1 MLSDDHNETFM
12 CIICFESPE
21 DRRMCRFCSK
31 FICASCL
38 DLVLVHDPKCP
49 HCRAEVTREDFTK
62 VLWLPDHLKEVDNQ
76 VKLGIANKCSE
87 HERQELSIFCQT
99 CAVRICAH
107 CLLSVFHGK
116 HVDHGYCSSEDA
128 YAKTVNELRE
138 HINNVRH
145 AVEKGQEEV
154 KKNKRSLNTILQYR
168 NQRRDK
174 FNKMHVLM
182 HMKID
187 NETEKYL
194 AKIADWSFM
203 VHPNYSNDRHRH
215 VLSVFLKLNSGMP
228 EPIEYTYAIELVRY
242 SGNASNYTVQGTGQ
256 FQPGWKNGWKSF
268 YSVEDL
274 ASKGFLCPNED
285 KIKFIFKL
293 RPTTIFEYRKVLEW
307 HLNQMEDKRK
317 HDEHA
322 IARLEQEKKCLERTA
337 SEQRSKIEKIE
348 RRESE
353 LKESLASQRKDREI
367 IAGQSCE
374 LKAVKRENESL
385 KRKLS
390 NIAAAQKRHR
400 PEDRRD
406 EAQRYKKAHD

>member
-1 MLSDDHNETFM
+1 MGRSE
-12 CIICFESPE
+12 I
-21 DRRMCRFCSK
+21 
-31 FICASCL
+31 
-38 DLVLVHDPKCP
+38 
-49 HCRAEVTREDFTK
+49 AEVTREDFTK

-194 AKIADWSFM
+194 AKIA
-203 VHPNYSNDRHRH
+203 
-215 VLSVFLKLNSGMP
+215 
-228 EPIEYTYAIELVRY
+228 
-242 SGNASNYTVQGTGQ
+242 GN
-256 FQPGWKNGWKSF
+256 
-268 YSVEDL
+268 
-274 ASKGFLCPNED
+274 LC
-285 KIKFIFKL
+285 FID
-293 RPTTIFEYRKVLEW
+293 IFS
-307 HLNQMEDKRK
+307 
-317 HDEHA
+317 
-322 IARLEQEKKCLERTA
+322 T
-337 SEQRSKIEKIE
+337 
-348 RRESE
+348 
-353 LKESLASQRKDREI
+353 
-367 IAGQSCE
+367 
-374 LKAVKRENESL
+374 
-385 KRKLS
+385 
-390 NIAAAQKRHR
+390 
-400 PEDRRD
+400 
-406 EAQRYKKAHD
+406 